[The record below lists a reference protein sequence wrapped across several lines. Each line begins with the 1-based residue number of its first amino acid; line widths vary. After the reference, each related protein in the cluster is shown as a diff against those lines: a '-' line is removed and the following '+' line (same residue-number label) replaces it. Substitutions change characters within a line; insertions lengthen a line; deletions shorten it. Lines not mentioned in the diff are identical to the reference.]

1 MTDEC
6 ARTVKWGETEYSLTL
21 NHSWVRSVL
30 SYRGIPGENGSSLA
44 AVMNRFETGSY
55 SLEDVERVLE
65 LGLIG
70 GGMFERDADAL
81 LNQHVRTK
89 PIVDNVG
96 IAAGLLV
103 ALFMGA
109 SRADAAA

>member
-1 MTDEC
+1 VT
-6 ARTVKWGETEYSLTL
+6 WGGTTYNLTL
-21 NHSWVRSVL
+21 NHAWVRNVL
-30 SYRGIPGENGSSLA
+30 SFRGIPGDNGSSLA
-44 AVMNRFETGSY
+44 SVMNRFETGSY

-70 GGMFERDADAL
+70 SGMSEGDANAL
-81 LNQHVRTK
+81 LDQHVRSQ
-89 PIVDNVG
+89 PIAGNAGV
-96 IAAGLLV
+96 AAGLLV